1 MNGSAIAAVVEEIA
15 GWFREGKVVP
25 FLGAGASQRKDENCP
40 PLGAGLCQL
49 MARELR
55 YTSNGNRPLGDVPL
69 STMAQHFEVQKGRP
83 DLIELLRNEID
94 KDAFEPS
101 PLQTGLARITKQISR
116 IQLIVTTNYDRLL
129 EKSLGPPTSKN
140 RDVLVQFPHR
150 PNDQLDYEF
159 RENVVAIYKLHGSF
173 DQLGSRNDRD
183 SLVITDDD
191 YIEFLTTMQDR
202 NFIPRTILTH
212 IANRHLL
219 FLGYGLRD
227 WDFMVLYRS
236 LIESKN
242 KTKINPSYTIQKP
255 FAADGPNADYWRH
268 YWDNSKKYWKQKEI
282 ETLEIDQ
289 EQFMEA
295 LLVTLGIK

>member
-1 MNGSAIAAVVEEIA
+1 MNGSAVATVVEDIA
-15 GWFREGKVVP
+15 GWFRDGKVVP
-25 FLGAGASQRKDENCP
+25 FLGAGACQRKDGNCP
-40 PLGAGLCQL
+40 PLGSGLSQVIS
-49 MARELR
+49 RELR

-69 STMAQHFEVQKGRP
+69 STIAQHFEVQKGRP
-83 DLIELLRNEID
+83 DLVDLLKREID
-94 KDAFEPS
+94 RQTFEPS
-101 PLQTGLARITKQISR
+101 PLQASLAKITKQIGKV
-116 IQLIVTTNYDRLL
+116 QLIVTTNYDRLV
-129 EKSLGPPTSKN
+129 ERTLGPPTNKDH
-140 RDVLVQFPHR
+140 DVLVQFPHR

-159 RENVVAIYKLHGSF
+159 REDAVALYKLHGSF

-242 KTKINPSYTIQKP
+242 KTKIQPSYTIQKP
-255 FAADGPNADYWRH
+255 FSADGPNADYWRH
-268 YWDNSKKYWKQKEI
+268 YWDNSKKYWRQKEI

-289 EQFMEA
+289 EEFMEA
-295 LLVTLGIK
+295 LLAKLGVQ